1 MLETKVKSPVRY
13 WLAPMA
19 AAGRLRDLANDEYG
33 LLSRMVP
40 VWLVK

>member
-19 AAGRLRDLANDEYG
+19 AAGRLRALANDEYG
-33 LLSRMVP
+33 LLYRMVH
-40 VWLVK
+40 VWQVK